1 MVVEETLAS
10 DGPSQ
15 IELFFGEIAPKR
27 TWVGGNP
34 LQEPAR
40 RRRLAAEMS
49 DETHRR
55 APISV
60 RSPEQSLLFYHR
72 DGTKAVPFPPGTEVI
87 VGRSWPADA
96 VVDDASLSR
105 KHARFAWSAEGVTV
119 EDLESTNGTWVNG
132 KRVKSLR
139 VGPGDLIRLGDVT
152 VSLHV
157 VPARAV
163 AGIDGNDRFG
173 VLLEEEVRRGRTFS
187 RPLALLMVRHVRGA
201 HVSQW
206 TPQMTA
212 QLRPVDHVGL
222 YSPDTVSVLLPE
234 VGRAQALELARGFA
248 AADALFRI
256 GVTVFPEDAGSAEE
270 LVSVVR
276 SVLAQATDA
285 THVRSRDEEVL
296 PTSGRVL
303 SVYGAK
309 MRAVVDDLQ
318 RVAGSQ
324 LPVLISGETGTG
336 KELVARAIH
345 EASPRRSQPMRSINC
360 AAIPATLV
368 EGILFGHEKGA
379 FTSAERTTKGI
390 FEQAN
395 KSTVLLDEIGE
406 LSLPAQAAL
415 LRVLES
421 KKVTR
426 IGGDRE
432 IDVDVRLVAAT
443 HRDLEAM
450 TESGQFRLDL
460 LYRLNAVTLS
470 LPPLRERREEVEP
483 LARELVTEANRQNG
497 RNVSAVDPEVWRLFA
512 RYAWP
517 GNVRELRNVIERAV
531 VIARGDVLVAADLP
545 ERIRG
550 QAAAR
555 ESVAPPQLEPAGG
568 DFKERVQKQ
577 MARYET
583 DLIVSALRESGGN
596 QMEAA
601 RLLQIPV
608 RTLAHKMQALGIKK
622 KFV

>member
-1 MVVEETLAS
+1 
-10 DGPSQ
+10 
-15 IELFFGEIAPKR
+15 
-27 TWVGGNP
+27 
-34 LQEPAR
+34 
-40 RRRLAAEMS
+40 MS

-55 APISV
+55 APTSV

-72 DGTKAVPFPPGTEVI
+72 EGTKAVPFPPGSEVI
-87 VGRSWPADA
+87 VGRSFPADA

-105 KHARFAWSAEGVTV
+105 KHARFSWTSDGVNV
-119 EDLESTNGTWVNG
+119 EDLDSTNGTWVNG
-132 KRVKSLR
+132 KRVKAER
-139 VGPGDLIRLGDVT
+139 IGPGDLIRLGDVT

-173 VLLEEEVRRGRTFS
+173 VLLEEEVRRARTFS
-187 RPLALLMVRHVRGA
+187 RPVSLMMVRHVRGA

-206 TPQMTA
+206 TPAITQ

-222 YSPDTVSVLLPE
+222 YAQDTVSLLLPE
-234 VGRAQALELARGFA
+234 IGRGQALELARVFVSA
-248 AADALFRI
+248 EPQLRI
-256 GVTVFPEDAGSAEE
+256 GIAVFPEDAGSAEE

-276 SVLAQATDA
+276 SVLALCTDA
-285 THVRSRDEEVL
+285 ARVKSRDEEAQ

-303 SVYGAK
+303 SVHSPK
-309 MRAVVDDLQ
+309 MRAVVDDLL

-324 LPVLISGETGTG
+324 LPVLVLGETGTG

-345 EASPRRSQPMRSINC
+345 EASPRRGQPMRSINC
-360 AAIPATLV
+360 AAIPGTLV

-390 FEQAN
+390 FEQAT

-421 KKVTR
+421 KRVTR

-432 IDVDVRLVAAT
+432 IDVDVRIVAAT

-450 TESGQFRLDL
+450 TETGQFRRDL
-460 LYRLNAVTLS
+460 LYRLNAVTLA
-470 LPPLRERREEVEP
+470 LPPLRERTEEIEP
-483 LARELVTEANRQNG
+483 LARELIAEANRQNG
-497 RNVSAVDPEVWRLFA
+497 RNVSAVEPEVWKMFQ

-531 VIARGDVLVAADLP
+531 VIARGDVLVSADLP

-550 QAAAR
+550 QSSAR
-555 ESVAPPQLEPAGG
+555 DSVPPPQLDLTGG

-583 DLIVSALRESGGN
+583 DLIVAALQQSGGN
-596 QMEAA
+596 QTEAA

-608 RTLAHKMQALGIKK
+608 RTLAHKMQTLGIKK
-622 KFV
+622 RFE